1 MAATRDEANDRDEGR
16 GTGDAGRGMR
26 DEEWDALIAAALQV
40 RQHAHA
46 PYSGWQF
53 GAALLGKSGRI
64 HVGCNVENAS
74 YGLTICAERSAVFAG
89 VAAGE
94 REFLALVVAGK
105 SAATSFPCGAC
116 RQVLAE
122 FCDDLP
128 ILLVGEDGSRLL
140 TSLNELLPHAF
151 RLRTPKSR

>member
-1 MAATRDEANDRDEGR
+1 MTERAIDWE
-16 GTGDAGRGMR
+16 
-26 DEEWDALIAAALQV
+26 ALIAAALQV
-40 RQHAHA
+40 RQQRPRAL
-46 PYSGWQF
+46 F
-53 GAALLGKSGRI
+53 GLAVRGGATGQIGTNSCRLQCGERLLWLDDLCRAVSRFRRRLRQASESLSLSWSLGK
-64 HVGCNVENAS
+64 APP
-74 YGLTICAERSAVFAG
+74 L
-89 VAAGE
+89 
-94 REFLALVVAGK
+94 L
-105 SAATSFPCGAC
+105 FPCGAC